1 MCVYSLLI
9 CSPLCS
15 ILTSSLSC
23 SLWTPLLSSSETLAS
38 CCLIN
43 PSCSLRMQTK
53 CNVVPSSTSHQ
64 TSAAAALTGSWA
76 ASPPVALAAA
86 LTVPPHRQLMRR
98 RERRRPNACG
108 FPSPGSSLRWRAR
121 GGCRG
126 GAGVSSGGTTPT
138 GRSLAL
144 SGYSLQTGKKE
155 KKHQINEHALLI
167 DRNSPV

>member
-23 SLWTPLLSSSETLAS
+23 SLWTPLLSSSETPAS

-43 PSCSLRMQTK
+43 SSCSLRTQT
-53 CNVVPSSTSHQ
+53 NRNAVQSSTSHR
-64 TSAAAALTGSWA
+64 TSAALTGSWA

-86 LTVPPHRQLMRR
+86 LTAPPRRRLMGR
-98 RERRRPNACG
+98 RERRRPKACG
-108 FPSPGSSLRWRAR
+108 SPSPGSSLRWRAR

-126 GAGVSSGGTTPT
+126 GAGVSSGGTAPT
-138 GRSLAL
+138 GRWLVP

-155 KKHQINEHALLI
+155 EEHQINEHALLI
-167 DRNSPV
+167 DRNSAV

>member
-43 PSCSLRMQTK
+43 SSCSLRTQT
-53 CNVVPSSTSHQ
+53 NRNAAQSSTSHRR
-64 TSAAAALTGSWA
+64 SAAAALTGSWA

-86 LTVPPHRQLMRR
+86 LTAPPRRRLMGR
-98 RERRRPNACG
+98 RERRCPNACG

-126 GAGVSSGGTTPT
+126 GAGVSSGGRAPT
-138 GRSLAL
+138 GRSLVP

-155 KKHQINEHALLI
+155 EAHQINEHALLI
-167 DRNSPV
+167 DR

>member
-43 PSCSLRMQTK
+43 SSCSLRTQT
-53 CNVVPSSTSHQ
+53 NRNAVQSSTSRG

-86 LTVPPHRQLMRR
+86 PRVPPRRRLMRR
-98 RERRRPNACG
+98 RRPDACG
-108 FPSPGSSLRWRAR
+108 FPSPGPSLRWRAR

-138 GRSLAL
+138 GRSLAP
-144 SGYSLQTGKKE
+144 SGYSLQTGIKRKSI
-155 KKHQINEHALLI
+155 K
-167 DRNSPV
+167 